1 MIDVNNIATN
11 QLRADLGSVY
21 TANQI
26 AAILQMATTGMGN
39 FRSMIRLEVSNS
51 MIERR
56 DSNCLTKYS
65 VIKRFL
71 NITLPE
77 QRSVVYITAGI
88 GTVFNSVSG
97 LYDLDLPPL
106 WMAAPQVTTA
116 FPGWLDPS
124 QIVILI
130 LDIDLAQCSFSEDDI
145 AMALVCPNTGGYNR
159 TWYFAQEVF
168 PNEFANTI
176 SNTTVYTSQCG
187 NTTSGGVD
195 STTIFSGLQFIL
207 DNIAAGPNSTL
218 IATKC
223 SVGESGSTLSLGSLV
238 PSTQGAVVSGG
249 QWVLSSAVPLINNH
263 LGSEVYHF

>member
-1 MIDVNNIATN
+1 MIDVNNIVTN

-21 TANQI
+21 TAKQI
-26 AAILQMATTGMGN
+26 AAILQMATTGPGSA
-39 FRSMIRLEVSNS
+39 RSMIRLEVSNS

-71 NITLPE
+71 DVTSPE
-77 QRSVVYITAGI
+77 QRSIVYITAGI

-106 WMAAPQVTTA
+106 WMAAPQVTTV
-116 FPGWLDPS
+116 FPGWLDPN

-130 LDIDLAQCSFSEDDI
+130 LDIDLAQCSFNEDDV
-145 AMALVCPNTGGYNR
+145 ATALVCPNTSGYNR
-159 TWYFAQEVF
+159 TWYFAQEAF
-168 PNEFANTI
+168 PNEFSNTI
-176 SNTTVYTSQCG
+176 SNTTTYTSRCG
-187 NTTSGGVD
+187 NTTSEGVN
-195 STTIFSGLQFIL
+195 STTIFNGLQAIL
-207 DNIAAGPNSTL
+207 NNIAAGPNSAL

-223 SVGESGSTLSLGSLV
+223 SVGESGSTLSLENLV
-238 PSTQGAVVSGG
+238 PSTRGIIVNGG
-249 QWVLSSAVPLINNH
+249 QWVMSNTVPLINNH

>member
-1 MIDVNNIATN
+1 MRDVNNIATN

-26 AAILQMATTGMGN
+26 AAILQMAITGMSDT
-39 FRSMIRLEVSNS
+39 RSMIRLEVSNS

-77 QRSVVYITAGI
+77 QRSVVYVTAGI

-97 LYDLDLPPL
+97 LYDLNLPPL
-106 WMAAPQVTTA
+106 WMATPQVTTA
-116 FPGWLDPS
+116 FPGWLDPN

-130 LDIDLAQCSFSEDDI
+130 LDIDLAQCSFNEDDV
-145 AMALVCPNTGGYNR
+145 ATALVCPNIDGYNR

-168 PNEFANTI
+168 PDEFSNTI
-176 SNTTVYTSQCG
+176 SNTTTYTSRCG
-187 NTTSGGVD
+187 STTSGNVN

-207 DNIAAGPNSTL
+207 DNIAAGPNSAL
-218 IATKC
+218 IAVKC
-223 SVGESGSTLSLGSLV
+223 SVGESGSTLALGSLV
-238 PSTQGAVVSGG
+238 PSTQGAIVSGG
-249 QWVLSSAVPLINNH
+249 RWVMAGTVPLINNH
-263 LGSEVYHF
+263 LGNEVHRF

>member
-1 MIDVNNIATN
+1 MNDINDIATN

-26 AAILQMATTGMGN
+26 AAILRMATTGMGN
-39 FRSMIRLEVSNS
+39 IRSMIRLEVSNS

-56 DSNCLTKYS
+56 DSNRLTKYS

-71 NITLPE
+71 TITQPE

-106 WMAAPQVTTA
+106 WMAKPQVMAT
-116 FPGWLDPS
+116 FPGWSDPN

-130 LDIDLAQCSFSEDDI
+130 LDIDLAQCSFNEDDI
-145 AMALVCPNTGGYNR
+145 AIALVCPNTGGYNR

-176 SNTTVYTSQCG
+176 SNTTVYTSRCG
-187 NTTSGGVD
+187 NTTSGSVN
-195 STTIFSGLQFIL
+195 STTIFSGLQSVL
-207 DNIAAGPNSTL
+207 DNIAAGPSSAL

-223 SVGESGSTLSLGSLV
+223 SVGEPSSTLSLGSLV
-238 PSTQGAVVSGG
+238 PSTRGAIVSGG
-249 QWVLSSAVPLINNH
+249 QWVLNLTVPLINNH
-263 LGSEVYHF
+263 LGSEVYRF